1 MDVSHRLQW
10 LRHRPWRS
18 RPNRRHFNK
27 ISSGFPSV
35 MSVALP
41 SSPGGPNGII
51 RSQSF
56 AGFSAQQERRS
67 RSHSFIANNGALRK
81 PQGKLKKMNASSYKN
96 NCTPK
101 DVEPKRMEE
110 VYKSLKIGLT
120 EYLEVHNAELDK
132 LTTQLKDMK
141 HNSRLGVIY
150 ELDKQIKAIER
161 YVRRLEFHISK
172 VDELYETF
180 CIQKRLRD
188 GASKLKQA
196 FEMSPS
202 TKGARESLAAIQ
214 KSYKENTEA
223 LCSLEGEI
231 GSLLGEFHIK
241 MKGLAGF
248 ARLCPGD
255 QYEIFMRYGR
265 QRWKLKGKIEVNDR
279 QSWDGEEMVFLPLIN
294 EFFSIKVSELKGLA
308 THLLIGSVICETK
321 DLFTARPQMV
331 AVDINDLGTVKLNLE
346 VTWYPFDKEDLT
358 PSTGNLHKASSV
370 QRRCSIYS
378 QNTPETPTFEDFSFF
393 KCLQPSPDRLR
404 LSFIDALRDTFFDK
418 LRRSRSFSDLPSLRL
433 RPRERLELYSS
444 QLEDDIF
451 DNENSTSE
459 SVSFSHGYL
468 ANGTCI
474 SQPSLTPASRVY
486 SNPEITVTP
495 PDIQDKDSE
504 SQIPVAEANDI
515 SISES
520 ETERTG
526 HTNALQSDQGE
537 EVTDIGDLSPVQVGC
552 RQQGSSQETNIFLES
567 KDTMG
572 ILQDSDELPDLK
584 PVELDAYE
592 GNLTKQL
599 VKRLTSTE
607 RLLTPGG
614 QECDAFLSNEYE
626 GTRSVS
632 EMSLEEALQGL
643 LLSLEPHKEQYKEL
657 QDLDQEVMRLE
668 DLLKCKPNT
677 NRSRSSSLSL
687 TVESALESFDFLN
700 TSDFDEDDGGDH
712 DANSECSDIEA
723 QKTICSE
730 HPDARGHLSE
740 ALTEDTGVGTS
751 VAGSPLPL
759 TTGNENLDLTIVK
772 HLQHSEKLFQQ
783 LLSFE
788 EWPVIRDSLLA
799 KISQQTRVL
808 EHLAE
813 LSTEKPGNINP
824 ALEVIPQLK
833 KNQALLSSWLESSSS
848 GNTFYAPMDRL
859 IKQMSFHFGKNVNET
874 CPGHS
879 ETVFRTIVNQM
890 LDKSELFTAP
900 DAQEV
905 ITVCQFV
912 NYLSSHNIS
921 DFGEHLTQLA
931 NEVELQQTLQSLQ
944 PEKTLETLE
953 EQPAQNLQPL
963 EETLKAIAF
972 LLLEMN
978 NDLVQAA
985 TSFLTTA
992 STNNN
997 FREKALLYYTK
1008 ALTQPN
1014 VKIQRAAC
1022 TALKCIK
1029 ACESIDILVSLCQ
1042 SERELLRQ
1050 AAAESLLSLGEEGC
1064 LAYEQLDK
1072 VPQDMVQLAGR
1083 RGNAVSTAF

>member
-27 ISSGFPSV
+27 ISCGFPSV
-35 MSVALP
+35 MSVASP

-141 HNSRLGVIY
+141 HNSRLGVMY

-231 GSLLGEFHIK
+231 GNLLGEFHIK

-279 QSWDGEEMVFLPLIN
+279 QSWDGEEMIFLPLIN

-358 PSTGNLHKASSV
+358 PSTGNLYKASSV

-378 QNTPETPTFEDFSFF
+378 QNTPETPTFEEFSFF
-393 KCLQPSPDRLR
+393 
-404 LSFIDALRDTFFDK
+404 
-418 LRRSRSFSDLPSLRL
+418 
-433 RPRERLELYSS
+433 SS

-459 SVSFSHGYL
+459 SVSFSHSYL

-495 PDIQDKDSE
+495 PDIQNKDSE

-537 EVTDIGDLSPVQVGC
+537 EVTDIGDLSSVQVGC
-552 RQQGSSQETNIFLES
+552 QQQGSSQETNIFLES
-567 KDTMG
+567 KDTVG
-572 ILQDSDELPDLK
+572 ILQDSDELSDLK

-607 RLLTPGG
+607 RLLTPDG

-808 EHLAE
+808 ENLAE

-848 GNTFYAPMDRL
+848 GNTFYAPTDRL

-900 DAQEV
+900 EAQEV

-912 NYLSSHNIS
+912 NYLSNHNIS
-921 DFGEHLTQLA
+921 DFGDHLTQLA
-931 NEVELQQTLQSLQ
+931 NEVVLQQTLHSLQ
-944 PEKTLETLE
+944 PEKTRETLE
-953 EQPAQNLQPL
+953 EQPAQSLQPL

>member
-1 MDVSHRLQW
+1 
-10 LRHRPWRS
+10 
-18 RPNRRHFNK
+18 
-27 ISSGFPSV
+27 
-35 MSVALP
+35 MSVGSP

-56 AGFSAQQERRS
+56 AGFSTQLERRS
-67 RSHSFIANNGALRK
+67 RSQSFIGNNGALKK

-101 DVEPKRMEE
+101 DVQPKRMEE
-110 VYKSLKIGLT
+110 VYEALKKGLI
-120 EYLEVHNAELDK
+120 EYLEMHQTELEK

-141 HNSRLGVIY
+141 RNSRLGVLY
-150 ELDKQIKAIER
+150 DLDKQIKAIER

-188 GASKLKQA
+188 GASKMKQA
-196 FEMSPS
+196 FAMSPS
-202 TKGARESLAAIQ
+202 TKGARESLAEISR
-214 KSYKENTEA
+214 SYKENTEA

-231 GSLLGEFHIK
+231 GNLLGEFHIK

-255 QYEIFMRYGR
+255 QYEIFMRFGR
-265 QRWKLKGKIEVNDR
+265 QRWKLKGKIEANDR
-279 QSWDGEEMVFLPLIN
+279 QSWDGEEMVFVPLIN
-294 EFFSIKVSELKGLA
+294 ELFSIKVSELKGLT
-308 THLLIGSVICETK
+308 THLLVGSVTCETK

-346 VTWYPFDKEDLT
+346 VIWYPFDQEDLT
-358 PSTGNLHKASSV
+358 PSTGNLNKATCV

-378 QNTPETPTFEDFSFF
+378 QSTPETPTFEDFSFF

-444 QLEDDIF
+444 QLEDDIIV
-451 DNENSTSE
+451 NENLTSE
-459 SVSFSHGYL
+459 KSISLSHGNL

-474 SQPSLTPASRVY
+474 TQPSLTPTSRVY

-495 PDIQDKDSE
+495 PDTQDEDSE
-504 SQIPVAEANDI
+504 SQISATEANDV
-515 SISES
+515 STPANK
-520 ETERTG
+520 TEQTG
-526 HTNALQSDQGE
+526 GPNSPESDQE
-537 EVTDIGDLSPVQVGC
+537 EEISDIGDLSPMQIEC
-552 RQQGSSQETNIFLES
+552 HQQGSGQENDIFSEYN
-567 KDTMG
+567 DTVG
-572 ILQDSDELPDLK
+572 ILQDSDEMSDLK

-607 RLLTPGG
+607 MLPTSNG
-614 QECDAFLSNEYE
+614 QEFDAFLSNDYR
-626 GTRSVS
+626 GTRSTS
-632 EMSLEEALQGL
+632 GMSLEEALQGL

-657 QDLDQEVMRLE
+657 QELDQEAMRLE

-677 NRSRSSSLSL
+677 NRSRSSSFSL

-700 TSDFDEDDGGDH
+700 TSDFDEEDGGDD
-712 DANSECSDIEA
+712 DAGSECSDVEA
-723 QKTICSE
+723 QKNICSE

-759 TTGNENLDLTIVK
+759 TTGNENIDLTIVK
-772 HLQHSEKLFQQ
+772 HLQHSEQLIQQ

-788 EWPVIRDSLLA
+788 EWPVIRDSLLD
-799 KISQQTRVL
+799 KISQQTHVL
-808 EHLAE
+808 ESLAE
-813 LSTEKPGNINP
+813 ISTEKPGNINP
-824 ALEVIPQLK
+824 ALEMVPQLRG
-833 KNQALLSSWLESSSS
+833 NQALLSSWLESSSS
-848 GNTFYAPMDRL
+848 GNTFYAPVDRL
-859 IKQMSFHFGKNVNET
+859 IKQMSLRFGKSVNER

-879 ETVFRTIVNQM
+879 EAVFRTLVNQM

-905 ITVCQFV
+905 ITICQFA
-912 NYLSSHNIS
+912 NYLTSHNIS
-921 DFGEHLTQLA
+921 DFGDHLTQLA
-931 NEVELQQTLQSLQ
+931 NEVVLLQTIPSLQ
-944 PEKTLETLE
+944 PEKTLQTLE
-953 EQPAQNLQPL
+953 EQPIHNLQPL

-972 LLLEMN
+972 LLLETN
-978 NDLVQAA
+978 SDLVQAA
-985 TSFLTTA
+985 TSFLASA

-1008 ALTQPN
+1008 ALTQRN
-1014 VKIQRAAC
+1014 IKIQTAAC

-1042 SERELLRQ
+1042 SDGELLRQ

-1072 VPQDMVQLAGR
+1072 VPQELVQLAGR

>member
-1 MDVSHRLQW
+1 
-10 LRHRPWRS
+10 
-18 RPNRRHFNK
+18 
-27 ISSGFPSV
+27 
-35 MSVALP
+35 MSVGSP

-56 AGFSAQQERRS
+56 AGFSTQLERRS
-67 RSHSFIANNGALRK
+67 RSQSFIGNNGAIKK
-81 PQGKLKKMNASSYKN
+81 PQGKIRKMNAASYKN

-101 DVEPKRMEE
+101 DVQPKRMEE
-110 VYKSLKIGLT
+110 MYEALKKGLI
-120 EYLEVHNAELDK
+120 EYLEAHQTELDK
-132 LTTQLKDMK
+132 LTAQLKDMK
-141 HNSRLGVIY
+141 RNSRLGVLY
-150 ELDKQIKAIER
+150 DLDKQIKAIER

-188 GASKLKQA
+188 GASKMKQA
-196 FEMSPS
+196 FAMSPS
-202 TKGARESLAAIQ
+202 TKGARESLVEINR
-214 KSYKENTEA
+214 SYKESTEA
-223 LCSLEGEI
+223 LCSLEVEI
-231 GSLLGEFHIK
+231 GSLLGEFHIT

-279 QSWDGEEMVFLPLIN
+279 QSWDGEEMIFLPLIN
-294 EFFSIKVSELKGLA
+294 ELFSIKVSELKGLA
-308 THLLIGSVICETK
+308 THVLVGSVTCETK

-331 AVDINDLGTVKLNLE
+331 AVDINDLATVKLNLE
-346 VTWYPFDKEDLT
+346 VIWYPFDKEDLT
-358 PSTGNLHKASSV
+358 PSTGNLNKASCV

-378 QNTPETPTFEDFSFF
+378 QSTPETPTFEDFSFF

-444 QLEDDIF
+444 ELEADIL
-451 DNENSTSE
+451 DNENLTSE
-459 SVSFSHGYL
+459 KSLSLSHGYL
-468 ANGTCI
+468 ANGTCTT
-474 SQPSLTPASRVY
+474 QLSLTPTSRVY
-486 SNPEITVTP
+486 SNPEITVSP
-495 PDIQDKDSE
+495 PDTQDEDSE
-504 SQIPVAEANDI
+504 SQISVTEGDGDSTPANV
-515 SISES
+515 
-520 ETERTG
+520 TERTG
-526 HTNALQSDQGE
+526 GPNSLESDQGE
-537 EVTDIGDLSPVQVGC
+537 EVSDIDLSSMQMEC
-552 RQQGSSQETNIFLES
+552 HQQGSSQENDTFSES
-567 KDTMG
+567 DDTVG
-572 ILQDSDELPDLK
+572 ILQDSNEMSDLK

-599 VKRLTSTE
+599 VKRLTSPE
-607 RLLTPGG
+607 RLLAPDG
-614 QECDAFLSNEYE
+614 QEFDAFISNDYE
-626 GTRSVS
+626 GTRSIS

-643 LLSLEPHKEQYKEL
+643 FLSLEPHKEQYKEL

-668 DLLKCKPNT
+668 DLLKCKPHS

-700 TSDFDEDDGGDH
+700 TSDLEEEDGGDD
-712 DANSECSDIEA
+712 DANSDCSDVEA
-723 QKTICSE
+723 QENICSK

-759 TTGNENLDLTIVK
+759 TTGNENLDLAIVK
-772 HLQHSEKLFQQ
+772 HLQHSEQLFQQ

-788 EWPVIRDSLLA
+788 ASPIIRDNLLDR
-799 KISQQTRVL
+799 ISQQTRLL
-808 EHLAE
+808 ENLAE
-813 LSTEKPGNINP
+813 LSTEKPGNINCV
-824 ALEVIPQLK
+824 LEAVPQLRE
-833 KNQALLSSWLESSSS
+833 NQALLSSWVESSRS
-848 GNTFYAPMDRL
+848 GNTFYAPVDRL
-859 IKQMSFHFGKNVNET
+859 MKQMSLHFGKSVNERG
-874 CPGHS
+874 PGHS
-879 ETVFRTIVNQM
+879 EAVFRTVVNQM
-890 LDKSELFTAP
+890 LDKSETFAAP

-905 ITVCQFV
+905 ITICQFA
-912 NYLSSHNIS
+912 NYLARHNIS
-921 DFGEHLTQLA
+921 DFEDHLAQLA
-931 NEVELQQTLQSLQ
+931 NEVMLLQTLQSSQ

-953 EQPAQNLQPL
+953 EQPAQNLQPF

-972 LLLEMN
+972 LLLETN
-978 NDLVQAA
+978 SDLVQAA
-985 TSFLTTA
+985 TSFLATA
-992 STNNN
+992 STDNN

-1008 ALTQPN
+1008 SLTQPN
-1014 VKIQRAAC
+1014 VKIQTAAC

-1072 VPQDMVQLAGR
+1072 VPQEMVQLAGR
-1083 RGNAVSTAF
+1083 RGNAASTAF

>member
-1 MDVSHRLQW
+1 
-10 LRHRPWRS
+10 
-18 RPNRRHFNK
+18 
-27 ISSGFPSV
+27 
-35 MSVALP
+35 MSVGSS

-56 AGFSAQQERRS
+56 AGFSTQQERRS

-110 VYKSLKIGLT
+110 VYESLKKGLI
-120 EYLEVHNAELDK
+120 EYLEVHQAELDK

-141 HNSRLGVIY
+141 HDSRLGILY

-188 GASKLKQA
+188 GASKMKQA
-196 FEMSPS
+196 FAMSPS
-202 TKGARESLAAIQ
+202 TKGARESLAEIN

-358 PSTGNLHKASSV
+358 PSTGNLNKASSI

-393 KCLQPSPDRLR
+393 
-404 LSFIDALRDTFFDK
+404 
-418 LRRSRSFSDLPSLRL
+418 
-433 RPRERLELYSS
+433 SS
-444 QLEDDIF
+444 QFEDDIF
-451 DNENSTSE
+451 DNENLTSE
-459 SVSFSHGYL
+459 SISFSHGYL
-468 ANGTCI
+468 ANGTCF
-474 SQPSLTPASRVY
+474 SQPSLTPTSRVY

-495 PDIQDKDSE
+495 PNIQDEDSE
-504 SQIPVAEANDI
+504 SQLSAVETNEI
-515 SISES
+515 SIPAN
-520 ETERTG
+520 ETKRTG
-526 HTNALQSDQGE
+526 DPNALQSDQGE
-537 EVTDIGDLSPVQVGC
+537 QVTDIGNLSSIKVGC
-552 RQQGSSQETNIFLES
+552 QKQGSSQETGIFLES
-567 KDTMG
+567 SDTVG
-572 ILQDSDELPDLK
+572 ILQDSDELSDVK

-607 RLLTPGG
+607 RLLAPDG
-614 QECDAFLSNEYE
+614 QEFDACISNGCE
-626 GTRSVS
+626 GTRPVL

-657 QDLDQEVMRLE
+657 QDLDQEVMKLE

-712 DANSECSDIEA
+712 DANSECSDVEA
-723 QKTICSE
+723 QKNICSE

-759 TTGNENLDLTIVK
+759 TTGNENLDLAIVK

-788 EWPVIRDSLLA
+788 EWPIIRDRLLA
-799 KISQQTRVL
+799 KISQQTHVL
-808 EHLAE
+808 ENLAE
-813 LSTEKPGNINP
+813 LSAEKPGNINP
-824 ALEVIPQLK
+824 ALEVIPQLRR
-833 KNQALLSSWLESSSS
+833 NQALLSSWLESSSS
-848 GNTFYAPMDRL
+848 GSTFYAPVDRL
-859 IKQMSFHFGKNVNET
+859 IKQLNLHFGKNVNER

-879 ETVFRTIVNQM
+879 ETVFQTIVNQM

-905 ITVCQFV
+905 ITICQFV
-912 NYLSSHNIS
+912 DYLTSHNIS
-921 DFGEHLTQLA
+921 DFGDHLTELA
-931 NEVELQQTLQSLQ
+931 NEVVLLQTLQSLQ

-953 EQPAQNLQPL
+953 DQPAQNLQPL

-972 LLLEMN
+972 LLLETN

-985 TSFLTTA
+985 TSFLNTA
-992 STNNN
+992 STNKN
-997 FREKALLYYTK
+997 FREKALFYYTK

>member
-27 ISSGFPSV
+27 ISCGFPSV
-35 MSVALP
+35 MSVASP

-141 HNSRLGVIY
+141 HNSRLGVMY

-231 GSLLGEFHIK
+231 GNLLGEFHIK

-279 QSWDGEEMVFLPLIN
+279 QSWDGEEMIFLPLIN

-358 PSTGNLHKASSV
+358 PSTGNLYKASSV

-378 QNTPETPTFEDFSFF
+378 QNTPETPTFEEFSFF
-393 KCLQPSPDRLR
+393 
-404 LSFIDALRDTFFDK
+404 
-418 LRRSRSFSDLPSLRL
+418 
-433 RPRERLELYSS
+433 SS

-459 SVSFSHGYL
+459 SVSFSHSYL

-495 PDIQDKDSE
+495 PDIQNKDSE

-537 EVTDIGDLSPVQVGC
+537 EVTDIGDLSSVQVGC
-552 RQQGSSQETNIFLES
+552 QQQGSSQETNIFLES
-567 KDTMG
+567 KDTVG
-572 ILQDSDELPDLK
+572 ILQDSDELSDLK

-607 RLLTPGG
+607 RLLTPDG

-808 EHLAE
+808 ENLAE

-824 ALEVIPQLK
+824 ALE
-833 KNQALLSSWLESSSS
+833 
-848 GNTFYAPMDRL
+848 
-859 IKQMSFHFGKNVNET
+859 
-874 CPGHS
+874 
-879 ETVFRTIVNQM
+879 VFRTIVNQM

-900 DAQEV
+900 EAQEV

-912 NYLSSHNIS
+912 NYLSNHNIS
-921 DFGEHLTQLA
+921 DFGDHLTQLA
-931 NEVELQQTLQSLQ
+931 NEVVLQQTLHSLQ
-944 PEKTLETLE
+944 PEKTRETLE
-953 EQPAQNLQPL
+953 EQPAQSLQPL

>member
-1 MDVSHRLQW
+1 
-10 LRHRPWRS
+10 
-18 RPNRRHFNK
+18 
-27 ISSGFPSV
+27 
-35 MSVALP
+35 MSVGSP

-56 AGFSAQQERRS
+56 AGFSTQLERRS
-67 RSHSFIANNGALRK
+67 RSQSFIGNNGALKK

-101 DVEPKRMEE
+101 DVQPKRMEE
-110 VYKSLKIGLT
+110 VYEALKKGLT
-120 EYLEVHNAELDK
+120 EYLEVHQTELDK

-141 HNSRLGVIY
+141 RNSRLGVLY
-150 ELDKQIKAIER
+150 DLDKQIKAIER

-188 GASKLKQA
+188 GASKMKQA
-196 FEMSPS
+196 FAMSPS
-202 TKGARESLAAIQ
+202 TKGARESLVEINR
-214 KSYKENTEA
+214 SYKENTEA
-223 LCSLEGEI
+223 LCSLEAEI
-231 GSLLGEFHIK
+231 GSLLGEFHIR

-294 EFFSIKVSELKGLA
+294 ELFSIKVSELKGLA
-308 THLLIGSVICETK
+308 THLLVGSVTCETK

-346 VTWYPFDKEDLT
+346 VIWYPFDKEDLT
-358 PSTGNLHKASSV
+358 PSTGNLNKASCV

-378 QNTPETPTFEDFSFF
+378 QGTPETPTFEDFSFF
-393 KCLQPSPDRLR
+393 
-404 LSFIDALRDTFFDK
+404 
-418 LRRSRSFSDLPSLRL
+418 
-433 RPRERLELYSS
+433 SS

-451 DNENSTSE
+451 DNENLTSE
-459 SVSFSHGYL
+459 KSLSLSHGYL
-468 ANGTCI
+468 ANGTCVT
-474 SQPSLTPASRVY
+474 QPSLTPASRVY

-495 PDIQDKDSE
+495 PDTQDEDSE
-504 SQIPVAEANDI
+504 SQISVTEANDD
-515 SISES
+515 SAVASK
-520 ETERTG
+520 TERTAG
-526 HTNALQSDQGE
+526 PNSLESDQGE
-537 EVTDIGDLSPVQVGC
+537 EVTDIGDLPSMQMEC
-552 RQQGSSQETNIFLES
+552 HQQGSSQDNDIFSES
-567 KDTMG
+567 NDTVG
-572 ILQDSDELPDLK
+572 ILQDSDEMSDLK
-584 PVELDAYE
+584 PVELDAFE

-599 VKRLTSTE
+599 VKRLTSAE
-607 RLLTPGG
+607 RLLAHDG
-614 QECDAFLSNEYE
+614 QEFDTFISNDYE
-626 GTRSVS
+626 GTRSIS

-677 NRSRSSSLSL
+677 SRSRSSSLSL
-687 TVESALESFDFLN
+687 AVESALESFDFLN
-700 TSDFDEDDGGDH
+700 TSDLDEDDGGDDD
-712 DANSECSDIEA
+712 DANSECSDVEA
-723 QKTICSE
+723 QKNSCSE
-730 HPDARGHLSE
+730 HPDVRGHLSE

-759 TTGNENLDLTIVK
+759 TTGNENLDLAIVK
-772 HLQHSEKLFQQ
+772 HLQHSEQLFQQ

-788 EWPVIRDSLLA
+788 EWPVIRDNLLDR
-799 KISQQTRVL
+799 ISQQTGVL
-808 EHLAE
+808 ENLAE
-813 LSTEKPGNINP
+813 LSIEKPGNINHL
-824 ALEVIPQLK
+824 LEV
-833 KNQALLSSWLESSSS
+833 
-848 GNTFYAPMDRL
+848 
-859 IKQMSFHFGKNVNET
+859 
-874 CPGHS
+874 
-879 ETVFRTIVNQM
+879 FRILMNQM
-890 LDKSELFTAP
+890 LDKSELFAAP
-900 DAQEV
+900 DTQEV
-905 ITVCQFV
+905 ITVCQFA
-912 NYLSSHNIS
+912 NYLTRRNIS
-921 DFGEHLTQLA
+921 NFGDHLTQLA
-931 NEVELQQTLQSLQ
+931 NEVILLQTLQSSQL
-944 PEKTLETLE
+944 EKTLETLE
-953 EQPAQNLQPL
+953 QQPAQNLQPF

-972 LLLEMN
+972 LLLETN
-978 NDLVQAA
+978 SDVVHAT
-985 TSFLTTA
+985 TSFLATA

-1029 ACESIDILVSLCQ
+1029 ASESIDMLVSLCQ

-1072 VPQDMVQLAGR
+1072 VPQEMVQLTGR
-1083 RGNAVSTAF
+1083 RANAVSTAF

>member
-1 MDVSHRLQW
+1 MRC
-10 LRHRPWRS
+10 
-18 RPNRRHFNK
+18 
-27 ISSGFPSV
+27 
-35 MSVALP
+35 
-41 SSPGGPNGII
+41 
-51 RSQSF
+51 
-56 AGFSAQQERRS
+56 
-67 RSHSFIANNGALRK
+67 HSFIGNNGALKK
-81 PQGKLKKMNASSYKN
+81 PPGKLKKMNPSSYKN

-101 DVEPKRMEE
+101 DVQPKRMDE
-110 VYKSLKIGLT
+110 VYEALKKGLI
-120 EYLEVHNAELDK
+120 EYLEMHQAELDK
-132 LTTQLKDMK
+132 LTAQLRDMK
-141 HNSRLGVIY
+141 RNSRLGVLY
-150 ELDKQIKAIER
+150 DLDKQIKAIER

-172 VDELYETF
+172 VDEFYETF

-188 GASKLKQA
+188 GASKMKEA
-196 FEMSPS
+196 FAMSPS
-202 TKGARESLAAIQ
+202 SKGARESLAEINR
-214 KSYKENTEA
+214 SYKENTEA

-265 QRWKLKGKIEVNDR
+265 QRWKLKGKIEVNGR
-279 QSWDGEEMVFLPLIN
+279 QSWDGEEMVFIPLIN
-294 EFFSIKVSELKGLA
+294 ELFSIKVSELKGLA
-308 THLLIGSVICETK
+308 THLLLGSVICETK

-346 VTWYPFDKEDLT
+346 VIWYPFDKEDLT
-358 PSTGNLHKASSV
+358 PSTGNLNKASCI

-393 KCLQPSPDRLR
+393 
-404 LSFIDALRDTFFDK
+404 
-418 LRRSRSFSDLPSLRL
+418 
-433 RPRERLELYSS
+433 SS

-451 DNENSTSE
+451 DNENLTSE
-459 SVSFSHGYL
+459 RSISLSHGHL

-474 SQPSLTPASRVY
+474 TQPSLTPNSRVY

-495 PDIQDKDSE
+495 PDTQDEDSE
-504 SQIPVAEANDI
+504 SQISATEANGV
-515 SISES
+515 STPANK
-520 ETERTG
+520 TERTG
-526 HTNALQSDQGE
+526 GPYSLESDPGE
-537 EVTDIGDLSPVQVGC
+537 EVTDIGDLSSIQMEYH
-552 RQQGSSQETNIFLES
+552 QQGSDQENDTFSES
-567 KDTMG
+567 SVTVG
-572 ILQDSDELPDLK
+572 IIQDPDEMSDLK

-607 RLLTPGG
+607 KLLPPDG
-614 QECDAFLSNEYE
+614 QESDTFIASDY
-626 GTRSVS
+626 GGRRSIS

-668 DLLKCKPNT
+668 DLLKCKPST

-687 TVESALESFDFLN
+687 TVETALESFDFLN
-700 TSDFDEDDGGDH
+700 TSDFDDDDVGDADD
-712 DANSECSDIEA
+712 DADSECSDVEA
-723 QKTICSE
+723 QKKVCSG

-759 TTGNENLDLTIVK
+759 TTGNENLDRTIVK
-772 HLQHSEKLFQQ
+772 HLQHSEHLFQQ

-788 EWPVIRDSLLA
+788 EWPVIRDSLLD
-799 KISQQTRVL
+799 KISQQTHAL
-808 EHLAE
+808 ENLAE
-813 LSTEKPGNINP
+813 LSTEKPGSTNS
-824 ALEVIPQLK
+824 ALEVVPQLQG
-833 KNQALLSSWLESSSS
+833 NQALLSNWLESSSS
-848 GNTFYAPMDRL
+848 GNTFYVRVDRL
-859 IKQMSFHFGKNVNET
+859 MKQMSLRFGKSVNKR

-879 ETVFRTIVNQM
+879 ETVFRTLMNQM
-890 LDKSELFTAP
+890 LDKSELFSAP
-900 DAQEV
+900 DTHEV
-905 ITVCQFV
+905 ITICQFA
-912 NYLSSHNIS
+912 NYLTSHNIS
-921 DFGEHLTQLA
+921 DLGDHLTQLA
-931 NEVELQQTLQSLQ
+931 NEVVLLQTLQSLQ

-953 EQPAQNLQPL
+953 QHAAQNLQPL

-972 LLLEMN
+972 LLLETN
-978 NDLVQAA
+978 SDLVQAA
-985 TSFLTTA
+985 TSFLSTA
-992 STNNN
+992 STNSI
-997 FREKALLYYTK
+997 FREKALIYYTK

-1022 TALKCIK
+1022 MALKCIK
-1029 ACESIDILVSLCQ
+1029 ACESIGILVSLCQ

-1050 AAAESLLSLGEEGC
+1050 AAAESLLSLGEEGR

-1072 VPQDMVQLAGR
+1072 VPQEMVQLTGR

>member
-1 MDVSHRLQW
+1 
-10 LRHRPWRS
+10 
-18 RPNRRHFNK
+18 
-27 ISSGFPSV
+27 
-35 MSVALP
+35 MSVGLP

-56 AGFSAQQERRS
+56 AGFSTQQERRS
-67 RSHSFIANNGALRK
+67 RCHSFIGNNGALKK
-81 PQGKLKKMNASSYKN
+81 PQGKLKKMNASSHKN

-101 DVEPKRMEE
+101 DVQPKRMEE
-110 VYKSLKIGLT
+110 IYEALKKGLI
-120 EYLEVHNAELDK
+120 EYLEVHQAELDK

-141 HNSRLGVIY
+141 RNSRLGVLY
-150 ELDKQIKAIER
+150 DLDKQIKSIER

-188 GASKLKQA
+188 GASKMKQA
-196 FEMSPS
+196 FAMSPS
-202 TKGARESLAAIQ
+202 TKGARESLAEINR
-214 KSYKENTEA
+214 SYKEYTEA
-223 LCSLEGEI
+223 LCLLEGEI

-294 EFFSIKVSELKGLA
+294 ELFSIKVSELKGLA
-308 THLLIGSVICETK
+308 THLLVGSVICETK

-346 VTWYPFDKEDLT
+346 VIWFPFDKEDLT
-358 PSTGNLHKASSV
+358 PSTGNLNKATCV

-378 QNTPETPTFEDFSFF
+378 QSTPETPTFEDFSFF
-393 KCLQPSPDRLR
+393 S
-404 LSFIDALRDTFFDK
+404 
-418 LRRSRSFSDLPSLRL
+418 SR
-433 RPRERLELYSS
+433 
-444 QLEDDIF
+444 LEDDIF
-451 DNENSTSE
+451 DNENLTGEKSISL
-459 SVSFSHGYL
+459 SHGYL

-474 SQPSLTPASRVY
+474 TQPSLTSTSRVY

-495 PDIQDKDSE
+495 PDIQDEDSE
-504 SQIPVAEANDI
+504 SQISAIEVNGVSTPENK
-515 SISES
+515 
-520 ETERTG
+520 TERTG
-526 HTNALQSDQGE
+526 HPYSLESDLE
-537 EVTDIGDLSPVQVGC
+537 EEISDIGDLSSLQMEYH
-552 RQQGSSQETNIFLES
+552 QQTSDHENDIFLES
-567 KDTMG
+567 NVTVG
-572 ILQDSDELPDLK
+572 ILQDSEEMSDLK

-607 RLLTPGG
+607 RLLAPDR
-614 QECDAFLSNEYE
+614 QESDAFISSDYE
-626 GTRSVS
+626 GTRSIS

-668 DLLKCKPNT
+668 DLLKCKPSA
-677 NRSRSSSLSL
+677 NRSNSSSLSL
-687 TVESALESFDFLN
+687 TVENALESFDFLN
-700 TSDFDEDDGGDH
+700 TSDFDDDDGGDDDGD
-712 DANSECSDIEA
+712 DAADSECSDVEA
-723 QKTICSE
+723 QKNIGSE

-759 TTGNENLDLTIVK
+759 TTGNESLDFTIVK
-772 HLQHSEKLFQQ
+772 HLQHSEQLFQQ

-788 EWPVIRDSLLA
+788 ESTVIRDSLLD

-808 EHLAE
+808 ENLAE
-813 LSTEKPGNINP
+813 LNTEKLGSINP
-824 ALEVIPQLK
+824 ALEIVPQLQG
-833 KNQALLSSWLESSSS
+833 NQALLSSWLESSSS
-848 GNTFYAPMDRL
+848 GNTLYAPVDRL
-859 IKQMSFHFGKNVNET
+859 MKQIRIHFGESVNER

-879 ETVFRTIVNQM
+879 KAVFRIFVNQM
-890 LDKSELFTAP
+890 LNQPELSSAP
-900 DAQEV
+900 NTQEV
-905 ITVCQFV
+905 ITICQFA
-912 NYLSSHNIS
+912 NYLTSHNIS
-921 DFGEHLTQLA
+921 DLGDHLTQLA
-931 NEVELQQTLQSLQ
+931 NEVLLLQTLQSLQ
-944 PEKTLETLE
+944 PAQILETLGE
-953 EQPAQNLQPL
+953 LPAQNLQPL

-972 LLLEMN
+972 LLLEAN
-978 NDLVQAA
+978 SDLVQAA
-985 TSFLTTA
+985 TSYLAAA

-1029 ACESIDILVSLCQ
+1029 ACESIDVLVSLCQ
-1042 SERELLRQ
+1042 SEREVLRQ
-1050 AAAESLLSLGEEGC
+1050 AAAESLLSLGEEGR

-1072 VPQDMVQLAGR
+1072 VPQEIVRLAGR

>member
-1 MDVSHRLQW
+1 
-10 LRHRPWRS
+10 
-18 RPNRRHFNK
+18 
-27 ISSGFPSV
+27 
-35 MSVALP
+35 MSVGSP

-56 AGFSAQQERRS
+56 AGFSTQLERRS
-67 RSHSFIANNGALRK
+67 RSQSFIGNNGALKK

-101 DVEPKRMEE
+101 DVQPKRMEE
-110 VYKSLKIGLT
+110 VYEALKKGLT
-120 EYLEVHNAELDK
+120 EYLEVHQTELDK

-141 HNSRLGVIY
+141 RNSRLGVLY
-150 ELDKQIKAIER
+150 DLDKQIKAIER

-188 GASKLKQA
+188 GASKMKQA
-196 FEMSPS
+196 FAMSPS
-202 TKGARESLAAIQ
+202 TKGARESLVEINR
-214 KSYKENTEA
+214 SYKENTEA
-223 LCSLEGEI
+223 LCSLEAEI
-231 GSLLGEFHIK
+231 GSLLGEFHIR

-294 EFFSIKVSELKGLA
+294 ELFSIKVSELKGLA
-308 THLLIGSVICETK
+308 THLLVGSVTCETK

-346 VTWYPFDKEDLT
+346 VIWYPFDKEDLT
-358 PSTGNLHKASSV
+358 PSTGNLNKASCV

-378 QNTPETPTFEDFSFF
+378 QGTPETPTFEDFSFF
-393 KCLQPSPDRLR
+393 
-404 LSFIDALRDTFFDK
+404 
-418 LRRSRSFSDLPSLRL
+418 
-433 RPRERLELYSS
+433 SS

-451 DNENSTSE
+451 DNENLTSE
-459 SVSFSHGYL
+459 KSLSLSHGYL
-468 ANGTCI
+468 ANGTCVT
-474 SQPSLTPASRVY
+474 QPSLTPASRVY

-495 PDIQDKDSE
+495 PDTQDEDSE
-504 SQIPVAEANDI
+504 SQISVTEANDD
-515 SISES
+515 SAVASK
-520 ETERTG
+520 TERTAG
-526 HTNALQSDQGE
+526 PNSLESDQGE
-537 EVTDIGDLSPVQVGC
+537 EVTDIGDLPSMQMEC
-552 RQQGSSQETNIFLES
+552 HQQGSSQDNDIFSES
-567 KDTMG
+567 NDTVG
-572 ILQDSDELPDLK
+572 ILQDSDEMSDLK
-584 PVELDAYE
+584 PVELDAFE

-599 VKRLTSTE
+599 VKRLTSAE
-607 RLLTPGG
+607 RLLAHDG
-614 QECDAFLSNEYE
+614 QEFDTFISNDYE
-626 GTRSVS
+626 GTRSIS

-677 NRSRSSSLSL
+677 SRSRSSSLSL
-687 TVESALESFDFLN
+687 AVESALESFDFLN
-700 TSDFDEDDGGDH
+700 TSDLDEDDGGDDD
-712 DANSECSDIEA
+712 DANSECSDVEA
-723 QKTICSE
+723 QKNSCSE
-730 HPDARGHLSE
+730 HPDVRGHLSE

-759 TTGNENLDLTIVK
+759 TTGNENLDLAIVK
-772 HLQHSEKLFQQ
+772 HLQHSEQLFQQ

-788 EWPVIRDSLLA
+788 EWPVIRDNLLDR
-799 KISQQTRVL
+799 ISQQTGVL
-808 EHLAE
+808 ENLAE
-813 LSTEKPGNINP
+813 LSIEKPGNINHL
-824 ALEVIPQLK
+824 LEVVPQLRG
-833 KNQALLSSWLESSSS
+833 NQALLSSWLESSRS
-848 GNTFYAPMDRL
+848 GSRFYAPVDRL
-859 IKQMSFHFGKNVNET
+859 IKQMSLRFGKSVNEKS
-874 CPGHS
+874 PGHS
-879 ETVFRTIVNQM
+879 EAVFRILMNQM
-890 LDKSELFTAP
+890 LDKSELFAAP
-900 DAQEV
+900 DTQEV
-905 ITVCQFV
+905 ITVCQFA
-912 NYLSSHNIS
+912 NYLTRRNIS
-921 DFGEHLTQLA
+921 NFGDHLTQLA
-931 NEVELQQTLQSLQ
+931 NEVILLQTLQSSQL
-944 PEKTLETLE
+944 EKTLETLE
-953 EQPAQNLQPL
+953 QQPAQNLQPF

-972 LLLEMN
+972 LLLETN
-978 NDLVQAA
+978 SDVVHAT
-985 TSFLTTA
+985 TSFLATA

-1029 ACESIDILVSLCQ
+1029 ASESIDMLVSLCQ

-1072 VPQDMVQLAGR
+1072 VPQEMVQLTGR
-1083 RGNAVSTAF
+1083 RANAVSTAF

>member
-1 MDVSHRLQW
+1 
-10 LRHRPWRS
+10 
-18 RPNRRHFNK
+18 
-27 ISSGFPSV
+27 
-35 MSVALP
+35 MSVGSP

-56 AGFSAQQERRS
+56 AGFSTQLERRS
-67 RSHSFIANNGALRK
+67 RSQSFIGNNGALKK

-101 DVEPKRMEE
+101 DVQPKRMEE
-110 VYKSLKIGLT
+110 VYEALKKGLI
-120 EYLEVHNAELDK
+120 EYLEMHQTELEK

-141 HNSRLGVIY
+141 RNSRLGVLY
-150 ELDKQIKAIER
+150 DLDKQIKAIER

-188 GASKLKQA
+188 GASKMKQA
-196 FEMSPS
+196 FAMSPS
-202 TKGARESLAAIQ
+202 TKGARESLAEISR
-214 KSYKENTEA
+214 SYKENTEA

-231 GSLLGEFHIK
+231 GNLLGEFHIK

-255 QYEIFMRYGR
+255 QYEIFMRFGR
-265 QRWKLKGKIEVNDR
+265 QRWKLKGKIEANDR
-279 QSWDGEEMVFLPLIN
+279 QSWDGEEMVFVPLIN
-294 EFFSIKVSELKGLA
+294 ELFSIKVSELKGLT
-308 THLLIGSVICETK
+308 THLLVGSVTCETK

-346 VTWYPFDKEDLT
+346 VIWYPFDQEDLT
-358 PSTGNLHKASSV
+358 PSTGNLNKATCV

-378 QNTPETPTFEDFSFF
+378 QSTPETPTFEDFSFF
-393 KCLQPSPDRLR
+393 
-404 LSFIDALRDTFFDK
+404 
-418 LRRSRSFSDLPSLRL
+418 
-433 RPRERLELYSS
+433 SS
-444 QLEDDIF
+444 QLEDDIIV
-451 DNENSTSE
+451 NENLTSE
-459 SVSFSHGYL
+459 KSISLSHGNL

-474 SQPSLTPASRVY
+474 TQPSLTPTSRVY

-495 PDIQDKDSE
+495 PDTQDEDSE
-504 SQIPVAEANDI
+504 SQISATEANDV
-515 SISES
+515 STPANK
-520 ETERTG
+520 TEQTG
-526 HTNALQSDQGE
+526 GPNSPESDQE
-537 EVTDIGDLSPVQVGC
+537 EEISDIGDLSPMQIEC
-552 RQQGSSQETNIFLES
+552 HQQGSGQENDIFSEYN
-567 KDTMG
+567 DTVG
-572 ILQDSDELPDLK
+572 ILQDSDEMSDLK

-607 RLLTPGG
+607 MLPTSNG
-614 QECDAFLSNEYE
+614 QEFDAFLSNDYR
-626 GTRSVS
+626 GTRSTS
-632 EMSLEEALQGL
+632 GMSLEEALQGL

-657 QDLDQEVMRLE
+657 QELDQEAMRLE

-677 NRSRSSSLSL
+677 NRSRSSSFSL

-700 TSDFDEDDGGDH
+700 TSDFDEEDGGDD
-712 DANSECSDIEA
+712 DAGSECSDVEA
-723 QKTICSE
+723 QKNICSE

-759 TTGNENLDLTIVK
+759 TTGNENIDLTIVK
-772 HLQHSEKLFQQ
+772 HLQHSEQLIQQ

-788 EWPVIRDSLLA
+788 EWPVIRDSLLD
-799 KISQQTRVL
+799 KISQQTHVL
-808 EHLAE
+808 ESLAE
-813 LSTEKPGNINP
+813 ISTEKPGNINP
-824 ALEVIPQLK
+824 ALEMVPQLRG
-833 KNQALLSSWLESSSS
+833 NQALLSSWLESSSS
-848 GNTFYAPMDRL
+848 GNTFYAPVDRL
-859 IKQMSFHFGKNVNET
+859 IKQMSLRFGKSVNER

-879 ETVFRTIVNQM
+879 EAVFRTLVNQM

-905 ITVCQFV
+905 ITICQFA
-912 NYLSSHNIS
+912 NYLTSHNIS
-921 DFGEHLTQLA
+921 DFGDHLTQLA
-931 NEVELQQTLQSLQ
+931 NEVVLLQTIPSLQ
-944 PEKTLETLE
+944 PEKTLQTLE
-953 EQPAQNLQPL
+953 EQPIHNLQPL

-972 LLLEMN
+972 LLLETN
-978 NDLVQAA
+978 SDLVQAA
-985 TSFLTTA
+985 TSFLASA

-1008 ALTQPN
+1008 ALTQRN
-1014 VKIQRAAC
+1014 IKIQTAAC

-1042 SERELLRQ
+1042 SDGELLRQ

-1072 VPQDMVQLAGR
+1072 VPQELVQLAGR